1 MKNNSVKNKIMHEIV
16 GLLVVVFGILTFLS
30 LMSFHP
36 ADSYLFTTTPAS
48 PIKNLV
54 GIGGAL
60 WASVLYLTF
69 GKASYI
75 LSLFFILLGWF
86 IITKSDKTK
95 ILTVLSGIF
104 ILTIT
109 LSVLFSIN
117 VVKGNKFV
125 LIKNG
130 GIVGLFLSVLL
141 KQYIGIIG
149 LYIVSVSLIF
159 FSLMLSTNFSV
170 NWIIQFFVK
179 IGNAF
184 KTLFL
189 FLKQLFTPKV
199 IEITEEEKIRNKP
212 PIISKVSLDNDAEV
226 EQKEK
231 VEETELKSKDKKIEA
246 PKKKIKLLP
255 ARKKERNFNMEGII
269 NKKGKDKKVKADKVK
284 GENYTVPPLDL
295 LTRSKPVDVKQLEEI
310 TNKTAIKLEETL
322 KEFGIK
328 AKVINIYVGPVIT
341 RFELQPAPGIKI
353 SKIVNLSD
361 NIALALA
368 APRVRI
374 IAPIP
379 GKAAVGVEIPNQ
391 HRSMV
396 TLGDLLS
403 EPSMAKSYTPIEFA
417 LGKDISGNP
426 VKINLKDAPHLL
438 IAGATGSGKS
448 VCLNSLICSLVY
460 KFSPDVLRFIMVD
473 PKMVELKVYN
483 GIPHLL
489 TDVITKPKESIIIL
503 KYLVAEMDK
512 RYTML
517 DRVGAR
523 DIDKYNE
530 KEGKRMKEG
539 LPRLPYIV
547 VIIDEFAD
555 LMMVVSKEIEDLIAR
570 LAQKAR
576 AVGIHLILA
585 TQRPSVDVITGII
598 KANFPTRIA
607 FQVASKIDSRT
618 ILDTIG
624 AEKLLGKGDM
634 LLSLGTKPGL
644 TRIQGAFISE
654 EEVEKIIDF
663 IILNNRFEDIEYVD
677 LKQIVNE
684 MIEKEREKG
693 SISEDIDD
701 MYLRAKELVRSTKK
715 ASASYLQRRLKIG
728 FNRAARYID
737 MMEDEGLIGPA
748 VGSKSREVYLDR
760 F

>member
-1 MKNNSVKNKIMHEIV
+1 MKNKIIYEIS
-16 GLLVVVFGILTFLS
+16 GLLIITLGVLTFLS
-30 LMSFHP
+30 LISFH
-36 ADSYLFTTTPAS
+36 AEDSYFFTTTPTT
-48 PIKNLV
+48 PIKNFI

-69 GKASYI
+69 GKASY
-75 LSLFFILLGWF
+75 LFSLFFLLIGIF
-86 IITKSDKTK
+86 IITKINRAKIFTILSGIL
-95 ILTVLSGIF
+95 ILTV
-104 ILTIT
+104 T
-109 LSVLFSIN
+109 LSILFSIN
-117 VVKGNKFV
+117 VVKGDKFL
-125 LIKNG
+125 LIVNG
-130 GIVGLFLSVLL
+130 GVVGLFLSMLL
-141 KQYIGIIG
+141 KQYIGIVG
-149 LYIVSVSLIF
+149 LYIISISLIF
-159 FSLMLSTNFSV
+159 FSLMLTTNFSL
-170 NWIIQFFVK
+170 NWIIQIFVVLGKQVHKLFIFFKK
-179 IGNAF
+179 I
-184 KTLFL
+184 
-189 FLKQLFTPKV
+189 FTPKIV
-199 IEITEEEKIRNKP
+199 ELDNSDERIEKP
-212 PIISKVSLDNDAEV
+212 PIISKVAISDKQE
-226 EQKEK
+226 EK
-231 VEETELKSKDKKIEA
+231 NNSDKKNTISVEPHIIA
-246 PKKKIKLLP
+246 PSKKNIKLLP
-255 ARKKERNFNMEGII
+255 EKKEKAKIDFNMEGII
-269 NKKGKDKKVKADKVK
+269 NKKSDNKKIKTEK
-284 GENYTVPPLDL
+284 GYKEKYVSPPIDL
-295 LTRSKPVDVKQLEEI
+295 LAKSKAVNVTLLKEV
-310 TNKTAIKLEETL
+310 TNNTAIKLEETL

-361 NIALALA
+361 NIALSLA

-379 GKAAVGVEIPNQ
+379 GKAAVGVEIPNT

-396 TLGDLLS
+396 TLGDLLNDA
-403 EPSMAKSYTPIEFA
+403 ELFKNYNPIEFA
-417 LGKDISGNP
+417 LGKNISGDSI
-426 VKINLKDAPHLL
+426 KINLKDAPHLL

-448 VCLNSLICSLVY
+448 VCLNSIICSMIY
-460 KFSPDVLRFIMVD
+460 KFSPETLRFIMID

-503 KYLVAEMDK
+503 KYLVAEMDR
-512 RYTML
+512 RYMML

-530 KEGKRMKEG
+530 KEAKRLKYD
-539 LPRLPYIV
+539 LPKLPYIV

-576 AVGIHLILA
+576 AIGIHLILA

-598 KANFPTRIA
+598 KANFPARIA

-618 ILDTIG
+618 ILDMIG

-644 TRIQGAFISE
+644 TRIQGAYISE

-663 IILNNRFEDIEYVD
+663 IILNNRFEGIDYVD
-677 LKQIVNE
+677 LKEIINE
-684 MIEKEREKG
+684 MIEKERVN
-693 SISEDIDD
+693 SNSNEDIDD
-701 MYLRAKELVRSTKK
+701 MYLRAQELVKNTKK
-715 ASASYLQRRLKIG
+715 ASASYLQRKLKIG